1 MKFSYSWLCDHLE
14 TDKNATEIGDAL
26 TNLGL
31 ELESLTDYS
40 SYSKFV
46 VATIKDF
53 HKHPNADR
61 LNICTVDDGT
71 KTYQVICGANNVKK
85 GLKGIFAKDG
95 MYIPG
100 TQIYLKKGKIRG
112 EISEGMLL
120 SERELNLS
128 DDHDGI
134 IELSDNFE
142 NGTSAIDALKLN
154 DPVFEIG
161 ITPNRGDCLGVR
173 GVARDLSAKGI
184 GKLKPLKYEKITK
197 LDFES
202 PISWNIENDNNSC
215 EYVISRYFKDVK
227 NTVSPEWL
235 QKKLISLG
243 LRPINALVDI
253 TNFITHDLGR
263 PLHVFDA
270 DKVGKKLH
278 MRLAKPN
285 EKILALD
292 NKEYTLDSNSTVIA
306 DNNNALAIAGI
317 IGGESSGCTEDTKNV
332 FLEVAIFEKD
342 SVAKTGRTLG
352 INSDARYRFERGLDK
367 KMVIEGLN
375 YASYLINKICGGSV
389 SKNIDSGKLDT
400 NERKIKYKFDYFE
413 KVIGIKLEPKKQ
425 INILKDLKF
434 QINQSN
440 EKECDLLVPS
450 WRNDIENN
458 IDVVEE
464 VIRIYGYENITE
476 SIPSPSDDEIVKIN
490 NSLINKKFKAIK
502 KLKKIL
508 ISNGVSEI
516 ITFSFHS
523 TKAHEILSGD
533 KSLKISNAIS
543 DDQSFMRNSMI
554 FNHLETAEMNYKK
567 GYKNIQIFEIGPIYN
582 TSQSQENILSM
593 LISSQE
599 NTNSIFKS
607 EDFNFYSISNLVSK
621 LISSLNFDAKQFN
634 ISRSTSNTFHPGQS
648 AELNMGKKLIAR
660 YGKVHPLIIEEFPK
674 LKNSYAIELFFE
686 NLPIDSISRTNS
698 SNILDSQF
706 QFSEKDFS
714 FVFEKEQNL
723 FEVQRYVNGID
734 KNLIKNV
741 EFFDLYESKDLGE
754 NSKSVTFRVTIQSKD
769 KTLDEK
775 DLEQI
780 HNNILEKVSNKFKA
794 NIRT

>member
-434 QINQSN
+434 QINQST
-440 EKECDLLVPS
+440 EKECDLLIPS

-464 VIRIYGYENITE
+464 VIRIYGYENIIE

>member
-46 VATIKDF
+46 VATIKNF

-215 EYVISRYFKDVK
+215 EYVISRYFKDIK

-292 NKEYTLDSNSTVIA
+292 NKEYILDSNSTVIA
-306 DNNNALAIAGI
+306 DNNNVLAIAGI
-317 IGGESSGCTEDTKNV
+317 IGGESSGCTENTKNV

-389 SKNIDSGKLDT
+389 SKNIDFGKLDT
-400 NERKIKYKFDYFE
+400 NERKIKYKFDNFE
-413 KVIGIKLEPKKQ
+413 KVIGIKLESKKQ

-508 ISNGVSEI
+508 ISNGFSEI

-593 LISSQE
+593 FISSQE

-607 EDFNFYSISNLVSK
+607 EDFNFYSISNLVSR

-634 ISRSTSNTFHPGQS
+634 ISRSNSNTFHPGQS
-648 AELNMGKKLIAR
+648 AELYMGKKLIAR

-686 NLPIDSISRTNS
+686 NLPIDPISRTNS
-698 SNILDSQF
+698 SNISDSQF
-706 QFSEKDFS
+706 QYSEKDFS

>member
-440 EKECDLLVPS
+440 EKECDLLIPS

-464 VIRIYGYENITE
+464 VIRIYGYENIIE
-476 SIPSPSDDEIVKIN
+476 SIPSPSDDEIVNIN

-508 ISNGVSEI
+508 ISNGLSEI

>member
-61 LNICTVDDGT
+61 LNICNVDDGT
-71 KTYQVICGANNVKK
+71 NTYQVICGANNVKK

-270 DKVGKKLH
+270 DKVGKKLY

-292 NKEYTLDSNSTVIA
+292 NKEYTLDGNSTVIA

-389 SKNIDSGKLDT
+389 SKNIDSGNLDT
-400 NERKIKYKFDYFE
+400 DERKIKYKFDYFE

-425 INILKDLKF
+425 INILRDLKF

-440 EKECDLLVPS
+440 EKECVLLVPS

-464 VIRIYGYENITE
+464 VIRIYGYENIIE
-476 SIPSPSDDEIVKIN
+476 SIPSSSEEEIIKIN

-502 KLKKIL
+502 KLKKTL

-523 TKAHEILSGD
+523 TKAHEILSGAE
-533 KSLKISNAIS
+533 SLKISNAIS

-567 GYKNIQIFEIGPIYN
+567 GFKNIQIFEIGPIYN
-582 TSQSQENILSM
+582 TSQSQENILSL

-607 EDFNFYSISNLVSK
+607 QDFNFYSISNLVSR
-621 LISSLNFDAKQFN
+621 LISSLNFDVKQFN
-634 ISRSTSNTFHPGQS
+634 ISRSTSNLFHPGQS
-648 AELNMGKKLIAR
+648 AELYMGKKLIVR
-660 YGKVHPLIIEEFPK
+660 YGKVHPFVIEEFPK
-674 LKNSYAIELFFE
+674 IKNSYAIELFFE
-686 NLPIDSISRTNS
+686 NLPIDSISRINS

-706 QFSEKDFS
+706 QYSEKDFS
-714 FVFEKEQNL
+714 FIFKKEQNL

-741 EFFDLYESKDLGE
+741 EFFDLYESEDLGE

-794 NIRT
+794 NIRK

>member
-14 TDKNATEIGDAL
+14 TDKNAIEIGDAL
-26 TNLGL
+26 TNIGL

-400 NERKIKYKFDYFE
+400 NERKIKYNFEYFE

-440 EKECDLLVPS
+440 ENECDLLVPS

-490 NSLINKKFKAIK
+490 NSSINKKFKAIK

-523 TKAHEILSGD
+523 TKAHETLSGD

-582 TSQSQENILSM
+582 TSQSQENILSI

-599 NTNSIFKS
+599 NTNSIYKS

>member
-270 DKVGKKLH
+270 DKVGNKLH

-440 EKECDLLVPS
+440 ENECDLLVPS

-464 VIRIYGYENITE
+464 VIRIYGYENISE

>member
-14 TDKNATEIGDAL
+14 TDKNAVEIGDAL
-26 TNLGL
+26 TNIGL

-46 VATIKDF
+46 VATIIDF

-173 GVARDLSAKGI
+173 GIARDLSAKGI

-227 NTVSPEWL
+227 NKLSPEWL

-317 IGGESSGCTEDTKNV
+317 IGGESSGCTEDTQNV

-400 NERKIKYKFDYFE
+400 NERKIEYKFDYFE

-440 EKECDLLVPS
+440 EKQCDLLVPS

-464 VIRIYGYENITE
+464 VIRIYGYENIIE
-476 SIPSPSDDEIVKIN
+476 SIPSPSNDEIVKIN

-502 KLKKIL
+502 KLKKSL

-533 KSLKISNAIS
+533 VSLKISNAIS

-554 FNHLETAEMNYKK
+554 FNHLETADMNYKK

-582 TSQSQENILSM
+582 TSQSQENILSL

-599 NTNSIFKS
+599 NKNSIFKS
-607 EDFNFYSISNLVSK
+607 EDLNFYSISNLVSI
-621 LISSLNFDAKQFN
+621 LISSLNFDIKQFN
-634 ISRSTSNTFHPGQS
+634 ISRSSSNIFHPGQS

-660 YGKVHPLIIEEFPK
+660 YGKVHPLIMGEFPK
-674 LKNSYAIELFFE
+674 LKNSYVIELFFE

-714 FVFEKEQNL
+714 FIFEKEQNL
-723 FEVQRYVNGID
+723 FEVQRYVSGID

>member
-516 ITFSFHS
+516 LTFSFHS

>member
-61 LNICTVDDGT
+61 LNICTVDDGA

-425 INILKDLKF
+425 LNILKDLKF
-434 QINQSN
+434 QINQST
-440 EKECDLLVPS
+440 EKECDLLIPS

-464 VIRIYGYENITE
+464 VIRIYGYENIIE
-476 SIPSPSDDEIVKIN
+476 SIPSPSDDEIVNIN

-523 TKAHEILSGD
+523 TKAHETLSGD

-567 GYKNIQIFEIGPIYN
+567 GHKNIQIFEIGPIYN

-593 LISSQE
+593 LISSQD
-599 NTNSIFKS
+599 NTNTIFKS
-607 EDFNFYSISNLVSK
+607 EDFNFYSISNLVSN

-660 YGKVHPLIIEEFPK
+660 YGKVHPLIIEKFPK

-686 NLPIDSISRTNS
+686 NLPIDSISRTNT

-794 NIRT
+794 KIRS

>member
-227 NTVSPEWL
+227 NSVSPEWL

-425 INILKDLKF
+425 LNILKDLKF
-434 QINQSN
+434 QINQST
-440 EKECDLLVPS
+440 EKECDLLIPS

-516 ITFSFHS
+516 LTFSFHS

-567 GYKNIQIFEIGPIYN
+567 GHKNIQIFEIGPIYN

>member
-61 LNICTVDDGT
+61 LNICIVDDGT

-464 VIRIYGYENITE
+464 VIRIYGYENIIE

-502 KLKKIL
+502 KLKKSL

-533 KSLKISNAIS
+533 VSLKISNAIS

-567 GYKNIQIFEIGPIYN
+567 GNKNIQIFEIGPIYH
-582 TSQSQENILSM
+582 TSQSQENILSL

-607 EDFNFYSISNLVSK
+607 EDLNFYSISNLVSR
-621 LISSLNFDAKQFN
+621 LISSLNFDIKQFN
-634 ISRSTSNTFHPGQS
+634 ISRSTSNIFHPGQS

-660 YGKVHPLIIEEFPK
+660 YGKVHPLIMGEFPK
-674 LKNSYAIELFFE
+674 LKNSYVIELFFE
-686 NLPIDSISRTNS
+686 NLPIDSISRTNT

-714 FVFEKEQNL
+714 FIFEKEQNL
-723 FEVQRYVNGID
+723 FEVQRYVSGID

>member
-270 DKVGKKLH
+270 DKIGKKLH
-278 MRLAKPN
+278 MRLAKPY

-490 NSLINKKFKAIK
+490 NSSINKKFKAIK

-516 ITFSFHS
+516 LTFSFHS

-567 GYKNIQIFEIGPIYN
+567 GYKNIKIFEIGPIYN

-599 NTNSIFKS
+599 NTNTIFKS

>member
-464 VIRIYGYENITE
+464 VIRIYGYENIIE

-490 NSLINKKFKAIK
+490 NSSINKKFKAIK

>member
-40 SYSKFV
+40 LYSKFV

-215 EYVISRYFKDVK
+215 EYVVSRYFKDVK

-425 INILKDLKF
+425 LNILKDLKF

-440 EKECDLLVPS
+440 EKECDLIVPS

-464 VIRIYGYENITE
+464 VIRIHGYENITE

-490 NSLINKKFKAIK
+490 NSSINKKFKAIK

-523 TKAHEILSGD
+523 ARAHETLSGD

-567 GYKNIQIFEIGPIYN
+567 GHKNIQIFEIGPIYN

-593 LISSQE
+593 LISSQQ

-660 YGKVHPLIIEEFPK
+660 YGKIHPLIIELFPK

-686 NLPIDSISRTNS
+686 NLPIDSISRTNT

>member
-215 EYVISRYFKDVK
+215 EYVVSRYFKDVK

-270 DKVGKKLH
+270 DKVGNKLH

-292 NKEYTLDSNSTVIA
+292 NKEYTLDNNSTVIA

-413 KVIGIKLEPKKQ
+413 KVIGIKLESKKQ

-440 EKECDLLVPS
+440 EKECDLIVPS

-464 VIRIYGYENITE
+464 VIRIHGYENITE

-490 NSLINKKFKAIK
+490 NSSINKKFKAIK

-508 ISNGVSEI
+508 ISNGLSEI

-607 EDFNFYSISNLVSK
+607 EDFNFYSISNLVSR

-734 KNLIKNV
+734 KNLIKNL
-741 EFFDLYESKDLGE
+741 EFFELYESKDLGE

>member
-413 KVIGIKLEPKKQ
+413 KVIGIKLESKKQ